1 MKTDKLHLLIFR
13 SYTYLS
19 KINTLDSQSLI
30 EGINDDKEEYIQ
42 YKKILE
48 QHVQPKPNAMS
59 QALWDIHLQSYMSMN
74 NLTLKVPLG
83 DQTGH
88 NITYGRWNVYQDQNT
103 VYSWVNDDKNWKKYK
118 LYSTC
123 SLESS
128 KNVTEVRYITI
139 TPVQI
144 DTTGSDIFVS
154 YSACFNSSKSLK
166 VYGPTTSQDKYVDHQ
181 PSWIR

>member
-59 QALWDIHLQSYMSMN
+59 
-74 NLTLKVPLG
+74 
-83 DQTGH
+83 
-88 NITYGRWNVYQDQNT
+88 
-103 VYSWVNDDKNWKKYK
+103 
-118 LYSTC
+118 
-123 SLESS
+123 
-128 KNVTEVRYITI
+128 
-139 TPVQI
+139 
-144 DTTGSDIFVS
+144 
-154 YSACFNSSKSLK
+154 
-166 VYGPTTSQDKYVDHQ
+166 
-181 PSWIR
+181 